1 MMDRDLQDSRKT
13 ETTEMIETTRGCLT
27 HPLLS
32 MDATTIKTSL
42 VGEMTVEVA
51 TTVDRGT
58 MAVEDTTEVAE
69 EDETTATSVVE
80 ETEIVTKV
88 GMIIANTTVSIA
100 MAEGQEVRE
109 MTIEDE

>member
-1 MMDRDLQDSRKT
+1 
-13 ETTEMIETTRGCLT
+13 
-27 HPLLS
+27 

-109 MTIEDE
+109 MTIEGD